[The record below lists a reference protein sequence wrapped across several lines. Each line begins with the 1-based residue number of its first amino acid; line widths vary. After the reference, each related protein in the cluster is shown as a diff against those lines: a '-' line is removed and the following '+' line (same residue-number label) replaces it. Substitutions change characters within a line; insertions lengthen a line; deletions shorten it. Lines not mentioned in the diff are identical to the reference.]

1 MRRSSLAALWLM
13 IVLALAACGSDGDS
27 ASDDLDSSQAATTTA
42 PVPTTVGGTTV
53 PPTNLTL
60 RITDLRLVISEETNR
75 GVRVLLPAGVTSASV
90 TLPEIASPNRVV
102 SICQTQDLNAVMSAA
117 ACRTP
122 TGSEPVTVALGSAAR
137 GVEIIHLATPTAGPG
152 NNTFTVKEVQISYAA
167 SSREINVRLPQID
180 AGDAAGRPTFA
191 LSPASADGRYRATFA
206 WQVIPSFGG
215 TPSQGQLEVVRG
227 GGAVAQGQ
235 GSPEVQI
242 NGTAPAP
249 VADLAVRATNLGTSL
264 LVSPVLNLLLP

>member
-1 MRRSSLAALWLM
+1 M

-27 ASDDLDSSQAATTTA
+27 ASDDLDSSQAATTTTA

-60 RITDLRLVISEETNR
+60 RISDLRLVISEETNR

-152 NNTFTVKEVQISYAA
+152 DNTFTVEEVQISYAA

-191 LSPASADGRYRATFA
+191 LTPASADGRYRATFA
-206 WQVIPSFGG
+206 WRVIPTFGG

-227 GGAVAQGQ
+227 GTAVAQGQ

-242 NGTAPAP
+242 DGTAPAP
-249 VADLAVRATNLGTSL
+249 AADLAVRASNLGTSL

>member
-1 MRRSSLAALWLM
+1 M

-27 ASDDLDSSQAATTTA
+27 ASDDLDSSQAATTTTA

-60 RITDLRLVISEETNR
+60 RISDLRLVISEETNR

-152 NNTFTVKEVQISYAA
+152 DNTFTVEEVQISYAA

-191 LSPASADGRYRATFA
+191 LTPASADGRYRATFA
-206 WQVIPSFGG
+206 WRVIPTFGG

-227 GGAVAQGQ
+227 GTAVAQGQ
-235 GSPEVQI
+235 GSPEVEI
-242 NGTAPAP
+242 DGTAPAP
-249 VADLAVRATNLGTSL
+249 AADLAVRASNLGTSL